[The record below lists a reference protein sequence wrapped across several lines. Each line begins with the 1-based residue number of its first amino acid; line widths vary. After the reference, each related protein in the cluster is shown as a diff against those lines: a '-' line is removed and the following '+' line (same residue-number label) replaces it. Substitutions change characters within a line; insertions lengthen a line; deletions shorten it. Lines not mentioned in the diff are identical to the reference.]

1 MKKRLLYFIMAFV
14 FIANVVMAQTRTVTG
29 TVTDKADGG
38 PIPGVSILVKGSS
51 IGAQT
56 NAEGKYS
63 IAVPQGGTLAFKFVG
78 YVSKEVTVGASNIV
92 NVSLEQD
99 SKQLGEVVVTALG
112 VTKVKRDLGYATQ
125 TVKGDQLSDKGDV
138 NIINTL
144 QGKVAGVEITGSS
157 GNAGASSN
165 IILRGISSFTGSN
178 SPLFVVDGIPV
189 SNDLDQSTTT
199 LYGNQPANRAL
210 DLNLNN
216 IESMNILQGP
226 AAAALYGSRAS
237 NGAIIITTK
246 RGSGVK
252 GKTAVTFTS
261 SYGVQNVYG
270 FPDLQNNYGQGANG
284 AFNSVSG
291 NSWGPAFGSN
301 PSLANGLIVA
311 PGTTPNV
318 NGVVYQPG
326 SSIAYNNY
334 KDNLINYFN
343 QGTSFENNISI
354 NSGDAKN
361 NYGFSLGNTN
371 QTGILP
377 TSEFKKLNAQFTA
390 NLSLTDKLTLGT
402 SINYFNTIQNGATT
416 QGNGA
421 NSAMFGIWGVTR
433 STDFNYYKNNYEN
446 ADGSNN
452 WFVPGRDNPYFA
464 ANSNSLTSNLS
475 RVMGNVSVGY
485 DVLSWL
491 NVSYRLGLDT
501 YTDRRK
507 RSVAIG
513 STQAVSSAGS
523 IMNDQF
529 FRSEFNGDLIITAKK
544 NNVFVEGLNASVLL
558 GQNVNQRVFQNAT
571 VKATGLSIP
580 DYWNVANGS
589 SFSESTENSSK
600 RRLLGYYGQL
610 SLGYK
615 NYLFLELTGRVD
627 QSSTLPTANN
637 TFFYPSVSS
646 SFVFTD
652 AFNIQSDVL
661 SMGKVRASYAKV
673 GKDATP
679 YVLSNTYSSW
689 SFGNNVAQFNFP
701 YGVNLG
707 YGADV
712 TIANPNLTPEFT
724 SSYEFGTNLSFF
736 KDRINFDFTYYSQS
750 SKDQI
755 LPVGLPASS
764 GYDSR
769 YANIGEMTNKG
780 IETTL
785 GATAIGTSSFRW
797 DISANFAKNNNKV
810 VSIAEGVTSF
820 QVPGSAFGGVI
831 PSIVEGQPYG
841 VIMGSTYNRNENG
854 DLLVDPKTGLYAG
867 TTSNQVVANPNR
879 DWTAGLS
886 NTFKYKNFTLSALV
900 DYKKGGQLVSWT
912 VATLRSN
919 GSLAQTGV
927 DRDMPHI
934 LPGVIDMGDGVY
946 VPNNI
951 QIPAQTYWNAGFGG
965 IGGGEFAVFDA
976 STFRMREVTLSYDL
990 KGSVFKTNAINNIRF
1005 TVYGRNL
1012 FYYAPNSPIDP
1023 EVNTQGAGNIRGLEL
1038 QSAPNTRNF
1047 GASIKV
1053 SF

>member
-1 MKKRLLYFIMAFV
+1 MKKRLLYFIAVFLFV
-14 FIANVVMAQTRTVTG
+14 ASTVMAQNRTITG
-29 TVTDKADGG
+29 TVTDKSDGG
-38 PIPGVSILVKGSS
+38 PIPGVSVLVKGSS

-56 NAEGKYS
+56 DIEGKYS
-63 IAVPQGGTLAFKFVG
+63 IAAPANSTLVFKFVG
-78 YVSKEVTVGASNIV
+78 YSTKEVTVGATSTVNI
-92 NVSLEQD
+92 SLEQD
-99 SKQLGEVVVTALG
+99 AKQLGEVVVTALG

-125 TVKGDQLSDKGDV
+125 TVKGDQLADKGDV

-144 QGKVAGVEITGSS
+144 QGKVAGVDITGAS
-157 GNAGASSN
+157 GNAGSSSN
-165 IILRGISSFTGSN
+165 IILRGISSFTGNN
-178 SPLFVVDGIPV
+178 SPLFVVDGVPV

-252 GKTAVTFTS
+252 GKTAVTFSS

-270 FPDLQNNYGQGANG
+270 FADLQNKYGQGAGG

-291 NSWGPAFGSN
+291 NSWGPAFGST
-301 PSLANGLIVA
+301 PSLANGLVVA
-311 PGTTPNV
+311 TGTTPNV

-334 KDNLINYFN
+334 KNNLIDYFN
-343 QGTSFENNISI
+343 QGTSFENNLSI

-361 NYGFSLGNTN
+361 NYGLTLGNTN

-421 NSAMFGIWGVTR
+421 NSSMFGIWGVTR
-433 STDFNYYKNNYEN
+433 STDFNYYKNNYIN

-452 WFVPGRDNPYFA
+452 WFIAGRDNPYFA

-475 RVMGNVSVGY
+475 RVMGNVNLGY
-485 DVLSWL
+485 DVFSWL
-491 NVSYRLGLDT
+491 NVGYRLGLDT

-513 STQAVSSAGS
+513 STQAASSAGS
-523 IMNDQF
+523 VMNDQF
-529 FRSEFNGDLIITAKK
+529 FRSEFNGDLLITAKK
-544 NNVFVEGLNASVLL
+544 SNIFVDGLNASVLL
-558 GQNVNQRVFQNAT
+558 GQNINQRVYQNAT

-580 DYWNVANGS
+580 GYWNVANGS
-589 SFSESTENSSK
+589 SFTESGEASSK
-600 RRLLGYYGQL
+600 RRLIGYYAQM

-627 QSSTLPTANN
+627 QSSTLPTENN

-652 AFNIQSDVL
+652 AFNIQSDIL

-673 GKDATP
+673 GKDANP

-689 SFGNNVAQFNFP
+689 SFGNNVATYNFP
-701 YGVNLG
+701 SGSILG
-707 YGADV
+707 YGADA
-712 TIANPNLTPEFT
+712 TIANPLLSPEFT
-724 SSYEFGTNLSFF
+724 SSYEFGTNLSFL
-736 KDRINFDFTYYSQS
+736 KDRINLDLTYYNQS
-750 SKDQI
+750 SKNQI
-755 LPVGLPASS
+755 IAVGLPASS

-769 YANIGEMTNKG
+769 YTNIGEITNKG
-780 IETTL
+780 IEATL
-785 GATAIGTSSFRW
+785 GVTAIGKGGFRW
-797 DISANFAKNNNKV
+797 DVSANFAKNNNKV
-810 VSIAEGVTSF
+810 VSIAEGVPSF
-820 QVPGSAFGGVI
+820 AVPGSAFGGVI
-831 PSIVEGQPYG
+831 PSVVVGQPYG

-854 DLLVDPKTGLYAG
+854 DLLIDPKTGLYAG
-867 TTSNQVVANPNR
+867 TTPNQVVANPNR
-879 DWTAGLS
+879 DWTAGLT

-912 VATLRSN
+912 IATLRGN
-919 GSLAQTGV
+919 GSLAETGV
-927 DRDMPHI
+927 DREMPHI
-934 LPGVIDMGDGVY
+934 LPGVIANSDGSF

-951 QIPAQTYWNAGFGG
+951 QIPAQTYWNSGFGG

-976 STFRMREVTLSYDL
+976 TTFRMRELTLSYDL
-990 KGSVFKTNAINNIRF
+990 KGSMIKTSAINNIRF